1 MTADSTTQ
9 LEKTTAKTPPKSK
22 NSWLQRVTFW
32 RNAKTTAWQKT
43 LSKKQ
48 SKQHSSQRR
57 KLPKAVRI
65 ILFPILNKY
74 ARIFLLLMIA
84 LVVGLIAYTL
94 KDLPSPANLGSGDKF
109 AVSSQ
114 ILDRNGK
121 LLYEIFADENRTP
134 IKIDTLPPYVYQ
146 ASVSIEDRYFF
157 HHFGFD
163 FIGITRAVLATLTG
177 KRLEGGS
184 TITQQLVK
192 NALLTRDR
200 TWERKAKEALLTVA
214 TEALYS
220 KMQILEMYLNY
231 IPYGGTAVGIES
243 ASHRYFNKSAKDLDL
258 AEASMLAGLPQSPS
272 TYSPFGSN
280 PAAGKSRQGEV
291 LRRMVEDKYI
301 TQTQADQANA
311 EVLHFALSRTD
322 IRAPHFVFYVK
333 DLLIDKYGI
342 DKVEKGGLRVTT
354 TLDLDIQNQ
363 AQASLSAEV
372 DKLKKLKV
380 GNGAGMVV
388 KPDTGEILAMI
399 GSKDYFDT
407 EEDGQV
413 NVTIA
418 QRQPG
423 SSIKPIMYATG
434 MQEKLLNP
442 GSYMLDIP
450 TCFQV
455 AGQKDYCPKNYDGSF
470 HGPISIRQSL
480 GNSLNIPAVKSL
492 KLIGVPQFIQQ
503 ANKMGIST
511 WTDPSKYG
519 LSLTLGGGEVKMID
533 MAQAF
538 SVLANEGVKVP
549 LTPILK
555 VEDYHGTVLEKVDT
569 TQRQTDLKSMTEDD
583 TQPEINEL
591 QRVMDRAPAYLVSHI
606 MQDNAA
612 RTMAFGP
619 SSKLVI
625 PKQIVSVKTGTTNDL
640 KDNWTVG
647 FTPDFLTITWVGNND
662 DTPMNQALV
671 SGITGAAPIW
681 NDIMS
686 FILKDKTPHWQEK
699 PEDVMSAQV
708 CVSGFPPTATGSAVP
723 SDPTCQTKAQDLY
736 WTKGNPSAAKY
747 ETKNIW
753 IHNDSG
759 IAFKAGDSTDNLSLQ
774 SKTILS
780 DPVTGE
786 YCSDCAQ
793 PVDENGKPT
802 YSPGTL
808 IDDTE
813 NPADV
818 TQVTTQP

>member
-1 MTADSTTQ
+1 MTWHKLIQ
-9 LEKTTAKTPPKSK
+9 
-22 NSWLQRVTFW
+22 Q
-32 RNAKTTAWQKT
+32 
-43 LSKKQ
+43 KKQ
-48 SKQHSSQRR
+48 K
-57 KLPKAVRI
+57 KGTATKKPLPKILRILFFPFTNKYLRI
-65 ILFPILNKY
+65 ILLILVVL
-74 ARIFLLLMIA
+74 FIA
-84 LVVGLIAYTL
+84 LLAYTL
-94 KDLPSPANLGSGDKF
+94 KDLPSAGTLGSGDKF
-109 AVSSQ
+109 AVSSH
-114 ILDRNGK
+114 IVDRNGK
-121 LLYEIFADENRTP
+121 ELYEIFADENRTP
-134 IKIDTLPPYVYQ
+134 IKIDDLPPYVYQ

-163 FIGITRAVLATLTG
+163 FIGISRAAYTTLTG
-177 KRLEGGS
+177 GRLEGGS

-192 NALLTRDR
+192 NALLTRER
-200 TWERKAKEALLTVA
+200 SWERKAKEAVLTVA
-214 TEALYS
+214 TELLYS

-243 ASHRYFNKSAKDLDL
+243 ASQRYFDKHAKDLDL
-258 AEASMLAGLPQSPS
+258 AEAAMLAGLPQSPS
-272 TYSPFGSN
+272 QYSPFGSN
-280 PAAGKSRQGEV
+280 PEAGKLRQAEV

-301 TQTQADQANA
+301 TQAQADQAKN

-322 IRAPHFVFYVK
+322 IKAPHFVFYVK
-333 DLLIDKYGI
+333 DLLIQKYGI

-354 TLDLDIQNQ
+354 SLDLDIQNT

-372 DKLKKLKV
+372 TKLKNLRV
-380 GNGAGMVV
+380 GNGAAMVV
-388 KPDTGEILAMI
+388 KPNTGEILAMI

-423 SSIKPIMYATG
+423 SSIKPIMYATAF
-434 MQEKLLNP
+434 QNKLLNP
-442 GSYMLDIP
+442 GTYLLDIP
-450 TCFQV
+450 TCFVV

-470 HGPISIRQSL
+470 HGPIAIRPSL

-492 KLIGVPQFIQQ
+492 KMIGVQNFIQQ
-503 ANKMGIST
+503 ANKMGITS

-519 LSLTLGGGEVKMID
+519 LSLTLGGGEVRMID

-538 SVLANEGVKVP
+538 SVIANEGVKVP

-555 VEDYHGTVLEKVDT
+555 VEDYRGNVLDSVDVE
-569 TQRQTDLKSMTEDD
+569 QRKADLKSMTEDD
-583 TQPEINEL
+583 SQSSLNAL
-591 QRVMDRAPAYLVSHI
+591 QRVMDRAPAYLTAHI
-606 MQDNAA
+606 MQDNSA

-647 FTPDFLTITWVGNND
+647 FTPEFLTITWVGNND
-662 DTPMNQALV
+662 DTAMNQALV

-686 FILKDKTPHWQEK
+686 FILKDKQPLWQEK
-699 PEDVMSAQV
+699 PDDVASAQV
-708 CVSGFPPTATGSAVP
+708 CVNGFPPNASGSATL
-723 SDPTCQTKAQDLY
+723 SDPNCQPKGQDLY
-736 WTKGNPSAAKY
+736 WTKSNPSSSKF

-753 IHNDSG
+753 IHNDTG
-759 IAFKAGDSTDNLSLQ
+759 IPFKSGDSTDNLSLQ

-786 YCSDCAQ
+786 YCSDCTQ
-793 PVDENGKPT
+793 PLDDKGKPT
-802 YSPGTL
+802 YSPGAL
-808 IDDTE
+808 IDDTQ
-813 NPADV
+813 NP
-818 TQVTTQP
+818 TNTPPPQQ